1 MNELIKIIDARM
13 EYSKEEGYVGQVE
26 FEVEQDNNTYEI
38 TLQSKRGKDWGYSL
52 HFTTKSGSEE
62 ELFAVEELIEDNDE
76 IYDLLIDTAKSKLE
90 S

>member
-1 MNELIKIIDARM
+1 MIKIIDARM

-38 TLQSKRGKDWGYSL
+38 TLHKSRKAKEWGYSL

-76 IYDLLIDTAKSKLE
+76 IYDLLIETAKSKLE